1 MAWAA
6 DGSSLVTCGQTH
18 KESPP
23 LVFWVKDAST
33 GSFAN
38 KRYITQ
44 VFCFRRRVPVG
55 IRFQASPSESRP
67 QLRLLD
73 PLFFTKVTFV
83 SL

>member
-1 MAWAA
+1 MFTSRDDRTGPSRPLGMAWAA

-38 KRYITQ
+38 KRYIYRCF
-44 VFCFRRRVPVG
+44 VFGAAFR
-55 IRFQASPSESRP
+55 
-67 QLRLLD
+67 
-73 PLFFTKVTFV
+73 
-83 SL
+83 